1 MAKTIAA
8 PIPNSRLPT
17 LSPLAKGVA
26 LGLSAALIWG
36 SYLAMARAGVSAGLT
51 PADIAF
57 LRYIPAGLIL
67 LPVFL
72 RAGAANAA
80 GVGWGRAAILAL
92 LVGPPFILVGVAGYK
107 FAPLAHGAALQPAS
121 LTLGA
126 TFLAMAVA
134 GERLKW
140 RQGLGLLAMLVG
152 IVAIAGPG
160 LFAGDAATLPG
171 DALFVAAGL
180 MWASFGALA
189 KRWGLAPLQ
198 ATAALSVLSACV
210 YAPIYL
216 AFCGFDRLAAFPAS
230 LLLAQIAVQGVL
242 SGAVAVVA
250 FTQTVRLIGPAKA
263 ALFPALVPAVA
274 VLVGVPIA
282 GEIPGLWQAAG
293 IVLAT
298 GGLLYS
304 VLAKK

>member
-8 PIPNSRLPT
+8 PILTSHLPA

-36 SYLAMARAGVSAGLT
+36 AYLAMARAGVSAGLA
-51 PADIAF
+51 PADLAF
-57 LRYIPAGLIL
+57 LRYVPAGLIL
-67 LPVFL
+67 LPVFV
-72 RAGAANAA
+72 RAGVANAA
-80 GVGWGRAAILAL
+80 GIGWGRAFLLAL
-92 LVGPPFILVGVAGYK
+92 LVGPPFILVGVAGYQ
-107 FAPLAHGAALQPAS
+107 FAPLAHGAALQPAA

-126 TFLAMAVA
+126 TFLAMVVG

-140 RQGLGLLAMLVG
+140 RQALGLVAMVAG
-152 IVAIAGPG
+152 IAAVAGPG

-171 DALFVAAGL
+171 DALF
-180 MWASFGALA
+180 M
-189 KRWGLAPLQ
+189 
-198 ATAALSVLSACV
+198 
-210 YAPIYL
+210 PI
-216 AFCGFDRLAAFPAS
+216 
-230 LLLAQIAVQGVL
+230 
-242 SGAVAVVA
+242 
-250 FTQTVRLIGPAKA
+250 T
-263 ALFPALVPAVA
+263 
-274 VLVGVPIA
+274 